1 MVGAMRSFR
10 FSWKYALAIL
20 GVLGLGYLV
29 MDMNTRLFEL
39 RKNTLLL
46 EEAGAEATSL
56 VNTQNALHT
65 QIAFATSDLAVEQ
78 WAREDGHMVRSGDSP
93 VVPISPGDTTPVPTP
108 IPAPTRQVV
117 ENWQMWLW
125 LFMDTR

>member
-1 MVGAMRSFR
+1 MRSLR
-10 FSWKYALAIL
+10 FSWKYALVIL

-39 RKNTLLL
+39 RKNTILK
-46 EEAGAEATSL
+46 EEVGAEATRL

-78 WAREDGHMVRSGDSP
+78 WAREDGHMVRSGDSA
-93 VVPISPGDTTPVPTP
+93 VVPIGAEGATAVPTP
-108 IPAPTRQVV
+108 APVASREVV
-117 ENWQMWLW
+117 QNWQMWLW
-125 LFMDTR
+125 LFVDSRE